1 MCADIQKDNTTLQNK
16 TVTWEKKETE
26 NITQIKIEWVV
37 FYQDVY
43 YVLLSNARLKETQ
56 EFKTC
61 YMREVAASFNYG

>member
-1 MCADIQKDNTTLQNK
+1 MCVDIQKDNKRLQNK

-43 YVLLSNARLKETQ
+43 YVLLSNALLKETQ

-61 YMREVAASFNYG
+61 YVR